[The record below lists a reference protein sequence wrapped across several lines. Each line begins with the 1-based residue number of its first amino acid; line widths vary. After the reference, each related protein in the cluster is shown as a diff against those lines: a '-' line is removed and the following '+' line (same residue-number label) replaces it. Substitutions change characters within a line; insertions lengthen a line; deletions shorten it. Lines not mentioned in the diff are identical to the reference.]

1 MKRFLLFYGFLFL
14 TTLSFSQKGD
24 NQEKTSKPKT
34 TSNAFNPNLL
44 PEIDSGFRVT
54 ARLKGYTAGVA
65 YLCYHFGKNLNI
77 ADSSVMGENE
87 VVVFDGGKPL
97 PGGIYSI
104 VFPGKRYLFDFFINK
119 SQVINIVADSSD
131 LSNVQVVGEPENQ
144 LFQDYQRFV
153 SVKGTILSQE
163 RTAYSLST
171 NREDSLRHQ
180 ANFDK
185 ANKELIAYRNEI
197 IQNQPNSMMAMM
209 LKTMYEPEI
218 LIKNPKTRQDTIDNY
233 QYYRKHYWDGV
244 TFMDERVIR
253 TPFFIPKFER
263 YYRDVLPQVPDT
275 LIQDIDYRLL
285 FARNN
290 NEVFK
295 FMLNW
300 FTDEYLNP
308 KIMGHDAIYV
318 HLFEKYHSK
327 GLSPWLNEKQMKT
340 VTDRAYMVMS
350 NLIGAPAPPL
360 DMLNTDGKMRPLL
373 DEKASYILVVF
384 WDPTCGH
391 CKEEIPRI
399 DSIYRASWKRRGVK
413 IYSVLSDNTKENEW
427 RKYLIEHNLKD
438 WINVYETKAMEE
450 QVNMEKRPSF
460 RQLYD
465 VIQTPTI
472 MLLDK
477 DKKIIGKKLGITQIN
492 ELLETR
498 WRKEK

>member
-1 MKRFLLFYGFLFL
+1 
-14 TTLSFSQKGD
+14 
-24 NQEKTSKPKT
+24 
-34 TSNAFNPNLL
+34 
-44 PEIDSGFRVT
+44 
-54 ARLKGYTAGVA
+54 
-65 YLCYHFGKNLNI
+65 
-77 ADSSVMGENE
+77 
-87 VVVFDGGKPL
+87 
-97 PGGIYSI
+97 
-104 VFPGKRYLFDFFINK
+104 
-119 SQVINIVADSSD
+119 
-131 LSNVQVVGEPENQ
+131 
-144 LFQDYQRFV
+144 
-153 SVKGTILSQE
+153 VKGNILQQE
-163 RTAYSLST
+163 RMAYNESKSK
-171 NREDSLRHQ
+171 EDSLLHQ
-180 ANFDK
+180 TNFEK
-185 ANKELIAYRNEI
+185 ANKELIAYRNDI
-197 IQNQPNSMMAMM
+197 IENQPKSMMALM
-209 LKTMYEPEI
+209 LKTMYEPDI

-233 QYYRKHYWDGV
+233 QYFKKHYWDGV

-263 YYRDVLPQVPDT
+263 YYRDVLLQVPDT
-275 LIQDIDYRLL
+275 LIEDIDYRLL

-295 FMLNW
+295 FMINW
-300 FTDEYLNP
+300 FTDEYISP

-360 DMLNTDGKMRPLL
+360 DMLSTDGKMRPLL

-413 IYSVLSDNTKENEW
+413 IYSVLSDNTKEIEW

-438 WINVYETKAMEE
+438 WINVYETKAMED
-450 QVNMEKRPSF
+450 QVNLEKRPGF

-498 WRKEK
+498 WRKEQ